1 MSWENFEMDGL
12 YRDGFY
18 NIYVKERS
26 NDDDKT
32 RTYYEM
38 SIDGNNIDLEVD
50 EVAYKATE
58 TDPRWGIEL
67 SFERSYEPA
76 TKGKVVIYLNDELVD
91 LSKPVT
97 LTVNGKTAFNDNVGL
112 DTKHL
117 INSCGIFFDPER
129 LYPAAIE
136 VDLSAL

>member
-1 MSWENFEMDGL
+1 
-12 YRDGFY
+12 
-18 NIYVKERS
+18 
-26 NDDDKT
+26 
-32 RTYYEM
+32 M

-50 EVAYKATE
+50 EVSYKATE

-97 LTVNGKTAFNDNVGL
+97 LTVNGKTAFSGKVKLEVDNIV
-112 DTKHL
+112 
-117 INSCGIFFDPER
+117 NSCAAFFDPER

-136 VDLSAL
+136 VDIARLK